1 MMWWPVWIAA
11 VLSSWAVATSLA
23 IAAVLERETR
33 LMTRFDCPQYLDAW
47 KATGAF
53 PSIHHGIFGMIIG
66 AITPEDGAVLDL
78 GSSTGLMSRRL
89 ADAGFTVHAIEDS
102 RASIAAGR
110 EAGTYEGIDVTRERI
125 YPDTL
130 DQFTLWLRIYEIQVV
145 VARRVFP
152 ELDDYG
158 ISPAMM
164 SAAFLQAGVQHLFV
178 EGRVPRHNVKHRL
191 HCMHREVEELGE
203 GWAVADFDGPH
214 RAHLIRGADI

>member
-47 KATGAF
+47 KAAGAF

-89 ADAGFTVHAIEDS
+89 ADAGFTVHAIEGS

-110 EAGTYEGIDVTRERI
+110 EAGTYAGLTVTRQRLAVSSLPEF
-125 YPDTL
+125 L
-130 DQFTLWLRIYEIQVV
+130 DWMIAHEIRVV

-152 ELDDYG
+152 EMDDYG
-158 ISPAMM
+158 IKPAAL
-164 SAAFLQAGVQHLFV
+164 SALFLEAGVQHLFV

-203 GWAVADFDGPH
+203 SWAVADFDGPH
-214 RAHLIRGADI
+214 RAHLIRGADN